1 MLFIIWSKNS
11 SFIHNFKIQKK
22 NKNKFNHLLD
32 NIIIDLSNHFWN
44 FASMINLWGKEK
56 KLNLLKF
63 ISSKINLNSLM
74 LVKVIYHV

>member
-11 SFIHNFKIQKK
+11 SFIHKFKIQKK
-22 NKNKFNHLLD
+22 KKKINHLLD
-32 NIIIDLSNHFWN
+32 NIVIDLSNHFWN
-44 FASMINLWGKEK
+44 FVSMINIRGKEK
-56 KLNLLKF
+56 TLNLLKF